1 MKYDRNVKK
10 YFYFYVFAGCWFF
23 MKADPIHHPLSN
35 CVLYLADSQDTLP
48 QALFGWAERCDGP
61 SMKSQP
67 RKGPQH
73 AGKCSCPGGVLP
85 SRGQVIKL
93 LDDPSSSPLSVY
105 IAPPPHGLECLTL
118 TWCRQNHIEVDMIL
132 VMLLRKWESRNLW
145 TLLQRRINCWI
156 IWRRFLSQSLFF
168 LLLLMLTS

>member
-1 MKYDRNVKK
+1 MTKTCKDLFGESVKDFETRFKIFYLIIIKK
-10 YFYFYVFAGCWFF
+10 YSYFYVFAGCWFF

-118 TWCRQNHIEVDMIL
+118 TWCRQNHIEVDM
-132 VMLLRKWESRNLW
+132 MLLRKWESRNL
-145 TLLQRRINCWI
+145 
-156 IWRRFLSQSLFF
+156 
-168 LLLLMLTS
+168 